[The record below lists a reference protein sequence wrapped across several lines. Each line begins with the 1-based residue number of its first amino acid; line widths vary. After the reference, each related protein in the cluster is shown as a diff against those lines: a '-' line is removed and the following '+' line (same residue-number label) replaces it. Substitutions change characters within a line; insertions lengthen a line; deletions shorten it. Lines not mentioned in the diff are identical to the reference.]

1 MEKNLKKII
10 LEELMSI
17 LEEETSNVLYVNS
30 QYAKLR
36 DGITSSS
43 KVLKT
48 FNYGNKLQYLGQ
60 EKLGFLFV
68 KDEAGLQGWIAK
80 AWTSNKLPTKEEWAA
95 QMGRE
100 SRNAKLGGITAT
112 TGTRG

>member
-1 MEKNLKKII
+1 MKKNLKKII
-10 LEELMSI
+10 LEEILKV
-17 LEEETSNVLYVNS
+17 LEEETSSILYVNS
-30 QYAKLR
+30 KYAKLR

-48 FNYGNKLQYLGQ
+48 FNYGDKIQYLGQ

-68 KDEAGLQGWIAK
+68 KDMTGLQGWIPK
-80 AWTSNKLPTKEEWAA
+80 TLTSNSLPTKEEWAA

-100 SRNAKLGGITAT
+100 SLNAKLGGITAT
-112 TGTRG
+112 TGARG